1 MHAVLGAPPWRHP
14 SARRAVAGALIWL
27 LTWVLLL
34 GLQAE
39 LGLAASALLLV
50 IATLL
55 AALCWPLALN
65 LSVALLSVL
74 GFNWR
79 FVPPYGTLQVALH
92 EHVLLL
98 LTLAICAALVSAGV
112 ARQRQLLA
120 QAEQRRQEAEALRA
134 LMAALRD
141 TDDALPPLQAALA
154 ALAAPPAPVAL
165 LQGGE
170 PPRWLGAPDP
180 HQRSGL
186 QQCALLGQVFGP
198 GSGRHEDEAC
208 HYLPLRGAEGRAL
221 GAACL
226 PALPPAALR
235 LAQAL
240 CDQAGLALARA
251 SAQAAAREAE
261 ALAREQGLRNT
272 LLAAVAHDHR
282 TPLASIVGSASSLLE
297 QAAQL
302 DAAQRQ
308 RLAARILAEAEQLL
322 RISDNGVQLARL
334 GGLKDAA
341 AVLRRDWESA
351 EELVGSL
358 LARLRARDPGRRLKA
373 YVQADLPLLRC
384 DAVLLLQL
392 LDNLVDN
399 ALRHGGGGTVELRA
413 ERAGDAELLFAVRDR
428 GAGPPPLPARRDALF
443 LPFHRGDT
451 ADGERRGTGLGLAL
465 AQAVA
470 EAHGGRLRWLARDG
484 GGSSVECLLPLE
496 ATP

>member
-1 MHAVLGAPPWRHP
+1 MHLFQAANPWREP
-14 SARRAVAGALIWL
+14 AALRAAAGLLIWL
-27 LTWVLLL
+27 LSWTLLL
-34 GLQAE
+34 ELQAE

-50 IATLL
+50 MATLL

-65 LSVALLSVL
+65 LAVALLSVL

-79 FVPPYGTLQVALH
+79 FVPPYGTLRVELH

-120 QAEQRRQEAEALRA
+120 QAQARQHESEALRA

-141 TDDALPPLQAALA
+141 TDDALPPLQTALA
-154 ALAAPPAPVAL
+154 ALTDGAASVAL
-165 LQGGE
+165 LQRGE
-170 PPRWLGAPDP
+170 PDRWLGEPDT

-186 QQCALLGQVFGP
+186 QQCALLGQRFGP
-198 GSGRHEDEAC
+198 GSGRHEDEPL

-226 PALPPAALR
+226 PALPPSPLS

-240 CDQAGLALARA
+240 CDQAGLALERSA
-251 SAQAAAREAE
+251 AQAAAREAGE
-261 ALAREQGLRNT
+261 LAREQGLRNT
-272 LLAAVAHDHR
+272 LLAAIAHDHR

-297 QAAQL
+297 QDDRL
-302 DAAQRQ
+302 DAAQRR

-322 RISDNGVQLARL
+322 RISDNGLQLARIAQ
-334 GGLKDAA
+334 GGLA
-341 AVLRRDWESA
+341 LRRDWESA
-351 EELVGSL
+351 EELIGSL
-358 LARLRARDPGRRLKA
+358 LARLRARDPGHRLKA
-373 YVQADLPLLRC
+373 YVQPELPLLRC

-399 ALRHGGGGTVELRA
+399 ALRHGGAGTVELRA
-413 ERAGDAELLFAVRDR
+413 EAAGDKHVLFAVRDR
-428 GAGPPPLPARRDALF
+428 GAGPPALQRDREALF
-443 LPFHRGDT
+443 QPFRRGD
-451 ADGERRGTGLGLAL
+451 ASDGERRGTGLGLAL

-484 GGSSVECLLPLE
+484 GGSSVECVLPLE
-496 ATP
+496 SPS